1 MSYESMSEEDM
12 ILQAFDFVARG
23 VPIPNRIAQ
32 FLKDEGLYD
41 AINNPVE
48 LADVSNEI
56 GVDARHIGVVS
67 GKAGTGVPA
76 TGSNMATR

>member
-32 FLKDEGLYD
+32 FLRDEGLYD

-48 LADVSNEI
+48 LADVTTENRT
-56 GVDARHIGVVS
+56 DAGYL
-67 GKAGTGVPA
+67 GTVLEETGRRIPSE
-76 TGSNMATR
+76 GSNMVSR

>member
-32 FLKDEGLYD
+32 FLREEGLYD

-48 LADVSNEI
+48 LADVTTENRT
-56 GVDARHIGVVS
+56 DAGYL
-67 GKAGTGVPA
+67 GTVLEETGRRIPA
-76 TGSNMATR
+76 EGSNLVAR

>member
-1 MSYESMSEEDM
+1 MSYELMSEEDM

-32 FLKDEGLYD
+32 FLRDEGLYD

-48 LADVSNEI
+48 LADVNTED
-56 GVDARHIGVVS
+56 GVDAGHIG
-67 GKAGTGVPA
+67 AVPA
-76 TGSNMATR
+76 RVGSSVP